1 MAEFSE
7 KYSKIIKD
15 IEKSISDEKEREIV
29 LKKVSELSFMYMD
42 VIDRISKH
50 FTEDEIRKNF
60 PNRTKCLVAL
70 KDNEVVGTASIDKYR
85 GDETGK
91 KYVILTVFVKM
102 QNHNQGIG
110 KKLIENIED
119 LAINIGCKELV
130 IPASVYACEFY
141 RKFGFDYLDGKKIQN
156 EDKEYILIKKY

>member
-1 MAEFSE
+1 M
-7 KYSKIIKD
+7 I
-15 IEKSISDEKEREIV
+15 EIV
-29 LKKVSELSFMYMD
+29 EYQNKYAKELSEIILSNMYKINIKEHGKD

-70 KDNEVVGTASIDKYR
+70 KMIMRLLVLQV
-85 GDETGK
+85 
-91 KYVILTVFVKM
+91 LTNIEARNWEKICYINCVRKM

-141 RKFGFDYLDGKKIQN
+141 HVNLD
-156 EDKEYILIKKY
+156 LII